1 MPVLERVNHL
11 MSDPIDVVDIDIMRS
26 AVDNR
31 PVTAM
36 FRARA
41 LTYDKPYRVTDDGV
55 EFYTEEWRPSVFRK
69 SLAQDIERGRR
80 LPLFYN
86 HVTQRVDRNAL
97 AIGAVT
103 EFHDNDD
110 ALEFTARF
118 VGLDTPDVSRIA
130 ALLDQRVIRGVSI
143 GARVYSNRNADQ
155 RVRVRTAAR
164 LDEISLVMTPAFDDA
179 TVLDDFA
186 PPPAG
191 RSAPPSTPALDR
203 WADRLAA
210 VGITRK
216 EHSDD

>member
-11 MSDPIDVVDIDIMRS
+11 ISDPIDLVDIDIVRGT
-26 AVDNR
+26 NGR
-31 PVTAM
+31 PTTTV

-41 LTYDKPYRVTDDGV
+41 VTYDKPYRVSDDGID
-55 EFYTEEWRPSVFRK
+55 FYTEEWRPTSFRK
-69 SLAQDIERGRR
+69 SIAQDAERGRR

-103 EFHDNDD
+103 EFHDNDE

-118 VGLDTPDVSRIA
+118 VGMEHPDVSRVA
-130 ALLDQRVIRGVSI
+130 SLLDQHVIRGVSI

-179 TVLDDFA
+179 QVLDDA
-186 PPPAG
+186 TPVEA
-191 RSAPPSTPALDR
+191 RSAPVPTPNLDR

-216 EHSDD
+216 EVEP